1 MNTSLTAMSLTHNK
15 NKTPRFVMKLAD
27 ATTLLATGTASL
39 PPMISVPCEGPIT
52 ALIQPPNVDALYD
65 WYVTV
70 RQTPDADPSWAV
82 VWPTAV
88 SLALY
93 IMTADT
99 TETETTTPTGA
110 PNSDNTDNMENIIS
124 NTGPLPSVP
133 PASHQLLLAN
143 KRVVELGCG
152 LGLCGLV
159 AAKFCGAK
167 SVLLSDREPFALHC
181 ALSTAAVNH
190 LSNDMVQAAILDW
203 TVLGNED
210 KTDASTTTTTTT
222 PFSNLQADVVLAS
235 DVLYDGATIV
245 AFARACRKI
254 CRHGGIILV
263 TDPRE
268 ERIEG
273 ARDMF
278 RDALQQ
284 QGQDSNEK
292 DNNSNNRT
300 FLKSFDI
307 IDLPAIECDP
317 VDSRRSSMDC
327 IDHVRRMREP
337 TVLIKCVF

>member
-1 MNTSLTAMSLTHNK
+1 MHTAGCSILLLLHMKNLTAMFLTRSNNNS
-15 NKTPRFVMKLAD
+15 NKTPRFSLNLAD

-52 ALIQPPNVDALYD
+52 ELIQPPNVDALYD
-65 WYVTV
+65 WYVTQ
-70 RQTPDADPSWAV
+70 RQTPDADPSWGV

-88 SLALY
+88 SLVIY
-93 IMTADT
+93 IMTAET
-99 TETETTTPTGA
+99 TETL
-110 PNSDNTDNMENIIS
+110 I
-124 NTGPLPSVP
+124 
-133 PASHQLLLAN
+133 AN

-190 LSNDMVQAAILDW
+190 LSNDVVHAAILDW
-203 TVLGNED
+203 TILGNED
-210 KTDASTTTTTTT
+210 KTGTTTPTTS

-245 AFARACRKI
+245 AFARACRQI
-254 CRHGGIILV
+254 CRNGGVILV
-263 TDPRE
+263 TDPRV
-268 ERIEG
+268 ERVEG
-273 ARDMF
+273 ARDLF
-278 RDALQQ
+278 RDALEHEHE
-284 QGQDSNEK
+284 SNAKE
-292 DNNSNNRT
+292 NNNKSNRI
-300 FLKSFDI
+300 FLQSFEI

-317 VDSRRSSMDC
+317 VDSRKSSMDC
-327 IDHVRRMREP
+327 IDHSRRMREP

>member
-1 MNTSLTAMSLTHNK
+1 MFLTRSNNNS
-15 NKTPRFVMKLAD
+15 NKTPRFSLNLAD

-52 ALIQPPNVDALYD
+52 ELIQPPNVDALYD
-65 WYVTV
+65 WYVTQ
-70 RQTPDADPSWAV
+70 RQTPDADPSWGV

-88 SLALY
+88 SLVIY
-93 IMTADT
+93 IMTAET
-99 TETETTTPTGA
+99 TETL
-110 PNSDNTDNMENIIS
+110 I
-124 NTGPLPSVP
+124 
-133 PASHQLLLAN
+133 AN

-190 LSNDMVQAAILDW
+190 LSNDVVHAAILDW
-203 TVLGNED
+203 TILGNED
-210 KTDASTTTTTTT
+210 KTGTTTPTTS

-245 AFARACRKI
+245 AFARACRQI
-254 CRHGGIILV
+254 CRNGGVILV
-263 TDPRE
+263 TDPRV
-268 ERIEG
+268 ERVEG
-273 ARDMF
+273 ARDLF
-278 RDALQQ
+278 RDALEHEHE
-284 QGQDSNEK
+284 SNAKE
-292 DNNSNNRT
+292 NNNKSNRI
-300 FLKSFDI
+300 FLQSFEI

-317 VDSRRSSMDC
+317 VDSRKSSMDC
-327 IDHVRRMREP
+327 IDHSRRMREP